1 MGKSGARFDPEKTKW
16 FNHQYFIKKSD
27 LELGKLLLPLLK
39 EKGVAADLNMATKVS
54 GMVKERCNFVSE
66 IWEQSYFL
74 FQAPVSYD
82 EKIVS
87 KRWKDDVPAM
97 MVEIS
102 IFFEA
107 LENWN
112 APLIKEPFSEY
123 VTGKGWNFGTV
134 MNSLRLCLVGG
145 SFGPDIFDI
154 CEIIGQSETVTRI
167 RKGVET
173 IKI

>member
-1 MGKSGARFDPEKTKW
+1 MLALLGWNPGTEQEIFSMAELCETFTLERVGKSGARFDPEKTKW

-27 LELGKLLLPLLK
+27 MELGKLLLPLLK

-107 LENWN
+107 LEN
-112 APLIKEPFSEY
+112 
-123 VTGKGWNFGTV
+123 
-134 MNSLRLCLVGG
+134 
-145 SFGPDIFDI
+145 
-154 CEIIGQSETVTRI
+154 
-167 RKGVET
+167 
-173 IKI
+173 